1 MVAEPT
7 AANGYTDTVL
17 SEAIER
23 YPVTDAAGEL
33 PTDGSGNVNS
43 AWTATYDLNSAAAE
57 IWLEKAAA
65 LATAYDFT
73 ADGGSFS
80 RSQMI
85 AQAQGMAAYYRARR
99 AARSIRLEAD
109 MNPVEAQDWIG
120 NLAEILDD

>member
-1 MVAEPT
+1 M
-7 AANGYTDTVL
+7 L
-17 SEAIER
+17 FRS
-23 YPVTDAAGEL
+23 
-33 PTDGSGNVNS
+33 SGNVNS

-85 AQAQGMAAYYRARR
+85 TQAQNMAAYYRARR